1 MRMRMLILLT
11 DPQSYCAALP
21 QVPRSPDPGR
31 RPPGIPG
38 APPPFPRDLEPRPAS
53 SRREGCVPIPLPGR
67 NLPTYGFPRSI
78 SRTRMAARYWI
89 VLGGLAL
96 AAGVTALLLT
106 QPETAGGQAP
116 ALPQP
121 ALQALQ
127 EGRYLRATRL
137 IRAALASVPDT
148 TPATIVTL
156 ARAEAGWGDWQRA
169 RELLDGRPWLD
180 RVENG
185 AGLELL
191 GRARLAEGDPVGAA
205 KVLERYLDVARLDQ
219 RDRGITLVRIG
230 QAYQSGADQP
240 AAVRAYDEAARV
252 LAPVAGWVRLAA
264 AGAAADAGDTV
275 QVRQRLASLPPDLA
289 RDRGWSLRV
298 QAAVRARDTGAA
310 VLMAERAAAAL
321 PGAAARAAAWQSAG
335 DLLSRSGNRAAALQA
350 FDAAVAAAPG

>member
-11 DPQSYCAALP
+11 DPQSYCASLP
-21 QVPRSPDPGR
+21 QVPRSPHPGR

-78 SRTRMAARYWI
+78 SRTRMAAR
-89 VLGGLAL
+89 
-96 AAGVTALLLT
+96 VTALLLT
-106 QPETAGGQAP
+106 QPEMAGGQAP

-230 QAYQSGADQP
+230 QAYQRGADQP

-252 LAPVAGWVRLAA
+252 LAPVSGW
-264 AGAAADAGDTV
+264 
-275 QVRQRLASLPPDLA
+275 
-289 RDRGWSLRV
+289 
-298 QAAVRARDTGAA
+298 
-310 VLMAERAAAAL
+310 
-321 PGAAARAAAWQSAG
+321 
-335 DLLSRSGNRAAALQA
+335 
-350 FDAAVAAAPG
+350 